1 VKSRPAGVDDSD
13 VVRAVADGWGIVAS
27 SAEHLAVG
35 FGSYH
40 WIVTDESR
48 QRFFVTVDDLGT
60 KAWLGD
66 TCDDAFAGLG
76 KAFDTA
82 ANLRDEAGL
91 EFVLAPM
98 SAADGESV
106 RRLGPCHSVAVFPF
120 VDGEAGDFG
129 DSIGPEQRVEMV
141 QLLVRLH
148 QATPIVPMD
157 QPLELGFAGRAGLE
171 AAMRDVDRTWETAT
185 DASSPRPGN
194 AVGGRFAEPAR
205 AWLAGHVDDVGRLL
219 DDFDHVVR
227 AVAATQVSPVI
238 THGEPH
244 PGNVMRSVD
253 GLLLIDWDTVAI
265 APPERDL
272 WLLATDSGEEAAL
285 YRDATG
291 HEVNSAALSLYR
303 QAWDLADIAVYID
316 QFRSPHQRT
325 ADTEEAWINLENS
338 FSLDNR

>member
-1 VKSRPAGVDDSD
+1 VKSRQADVHDSD
-13 VVRAVADGWGIVAS
+13 VVCAVAEGWGIVAS

-40 WIVTDESR
+40 WIVTDEGQ

-66 TCDDAFAGLG
+66 TCDDAFAGLR

-82 ANLRDEAGL
+82 AILRDKAGL
-91 EFVLAPM
+91 GFVLAPLP
-98 SAADGESV
+98 AADGESV
-106 RRLGPCHSVAVFPF
+106 RRLGFCHSVAVFPF
-120 VDGEAGDFG
+120 VDGAASDFG

-141 QLLVRLH
+141 RLLVRLH
-148 QATPIVPMD
+148 QATPTVPMD

-171 AAMRDVDRTWETAT
+171 AAIRDVDRTW
-185 DASSPRPGN
+185 
-194 AVGGRFAEPAR
+194 VGGPFAEPAR
-205 AWLAGHVDDVGRLL
+205 AWLGGHVDDVGCLL

-227 AVAATQVSPVI
+227 AVAAAQEAPVI

-244 PGNVMRSVD
+244 PGNVIRSD
-253 GLLLIDWDTVAI
+253 GNLLLIDWDTVAL

-272 WLLATDSGEEAAL
+272 WLVATDPGEEVAL
-285 YRDATG
+285 YREATG
-291 HEVNSAALSLYR
+291 HEVNNDALSLYR

-316 QFRSPHQRT
+316 QFRSPHPRT
-325 ADTEEAWINLENS
+325 ADTEDAWTYLENS
-338 FSLDNR
+338 IRHD

>member
-1 VKSRPAGVDDSD
+1 VKSRPAVVDDSD
-13 VVRAVADGWGIVAS
+13 VVRAVADGWGIVAG

-40 WIVTDESR
+40 WIVTDEGQ

-66 TCDDAFAGLG
+66 TCDDAFAGLR

-82 ANLRDEAGL
+82 MALRGKAGL
-91 EFVLAPM
+91 EFVLAPLP
-98 SAADGESV
+98 AADGESV
-106 RRLGPCHSVAVFPF
+106 RRLGQCHSVAVFPF
-120 VDGEAGDFG
+120 VDGAASDFG
-129 DSIGPEQRVEMV
+129 DSLGPEQRVEMV
-141 QLLVRLH
+141 GLLVRLH
-148 QATPIVPMD
+148 QATASVPMD

-171 AAMRDVDRTWETAT
+171 AAIRDVDRTWEAAT
-185 DASSPRPGN
+185 DAASVRPGD
-194 AVGGRFAEPAR
+194 AVGGPYTEPAR
-205 AWLAGHVDDVGRLL
+205 AWLARHLADVGRLI

-227 AVAATQVSPVI
+227 VVAATQMSPVI

-244 PGNVMRSVD
+244 PGNVIHGVD
-253 GLLLIDWDTVAI
+253 DLFLVDWDTVAL

-291 HEVNSAALSLYR
+291 HEVNRDALSLYR

-325 ADTEEAWINLENS
+325 ADTEEAWTNLVNS
-338 FSLDNR
+338 IGHD

>member
-13 VVRAVADGWGIVAS
+13 VVRAVADGWGIVAG

-40 WIVTDESR
+40 WIVTDEGQ

-66 TCDDAFAGLG
+66 TCDDAFAGLR

-82 ANLRDEAGL
+82 MVLRGKAGL
-91 EFVLAPM
+91 EFVLAPLP
-98 SAADGESV
+98 AADGESV
-106 RRLGPCHSVAVFPF
+106 RRLGLCHSVAVFPF
-120 VDGEAGDFG
+120 VDGEASDFG
-129 DSIGPEQRVEMV
+129 DSPGPEQRAELVR
-141 QLLVRLH
+141 LLVQLH
-148 QATPIVPMD
+148 QATPTVPMG

-171 AAMRDVDRTWETAT
+171 AAMHEVSNVWEAAA
-185 DASSPRPGN
+185 DGPY
-194 AVGGRFAEPAR
+194 AEPAR
-205 AWLAGHVDDVGRLL
+205 AWLASHVDDLGRLL

-227 AVAATQVSPVI
+227 AVSATQVPPMI

-244 PGNVMRSVD
+244 PGNVMHSLA
-253 GLLLIDWDTVAI
+253 GPLLIDWDTVAL
-265 APPERDL
+265 APSERDL

-291 HEVNSAALSLYR
+291 HEVSSDALSLYR

-316 QFRSPHQRT
+316 QFRSPHHRT
-325 ADTEEAWINLENS
+325 ADTEEAWTNLEKS
-338 FSLDNR
+338 IRRDNH

>member
-1 VKSRPAGVDDSD
+1 MKSRPEGVVDSD
-13 VVRAVADGWGIVAS
+13 VVRAVAEGWGIVAS

-40 WIVTDESR
+40 WIVTDEGR
-48 QRFFVTVDDLGT
+48 QRFFVTLDDLGT

-66 TCDDAFAGLG
+66 TCDDAYAGLR

-82 ANLRDEAGL
+82 AILRDKAGL
-91 EFVLAPM
+91 GFVLAPLP
-98 SAADGESV
+98 AADGESA
-106 RRLGPCHSVAVFPF
+106 RRLGRCHSVAVFPF
-120 VDGEAGDFG
+120 VDGAASDFG
-129 DSIGPEQRVEMV
+129 DSIGPQQRIEMV
-141 QLLVRLH
+141 RLLVRLH
-148 QATPIVPMD
+148 QATPTVPIN

-171 AAMRDVDRTWETAT
+171 AAIRDVDRTWA
-185 DASSPRPGN
+185 
-194 AVGGRFAEPAR
+194 GGPFAEPAR

-253 GLLLIDWDTVAI
+253 GLLLIDWDTVAL

-272 WLLATDSGEEAAL
+272 WLLATDSGEEAAV

-303 QAWDLADIAVYID
+303 QAWDLADIAAYID
-316 QFRSPHQRT
+316 EFRSPHART
-325 ADTEEAWINLENS
+325 ADTEAAWTYLENS
-338 FSLDNR
+338 IRHD